1 MKRFWIALVAG
12 MLSFSIAQ
20 SAIKVHTIGDS
31 TMSWYEDSNVKR
43 GWGMFLQAFFDPT
56 YVIVNNAGHSGRD
69 SRTFYMENGDWN
81 VVSEAMQSGDY
92 LLIQFG
98 HNDEGNDKDLRGVD
112 NWEYKTY
119 CQENNLTIPSDKR
132 GTNPQTTFRNYL
144 RLFISEARA
153 KGVTP
158 ILVSSICRNSWSN
171 GNISRWGQHDL
182 GGDFAKLENG
192 VLQQHLSLPANDS
205 SMSYVHAMREVGK
218 EENVAFIDLMEATRQ
233 LFVQYGQA
241 NCGSQLFT
249 TGDGTHLNTLAA
261 TLVAR
266 EAAQLLKNAGILAQ
280 YITIPTSIIANPAS
294 ITIGETY
301 SGVAQNKETILSG
314 FGLEPAAGTLSI
326 TASANLQVSL
336 DKESY
341 SETASL
347 SYQDGNLFQKVYI
360 RALYSETGEQKDS
373 VVVVCRDVR
382 VVVPVTATVLSL
394 EGSSA
399 VNAVWAL
406 NEKPKSIPVEA
417 VCEGPV
423 SGEMTLSNMAAIDY
437 NSSKVFYDGN
447 GNDATMLRF
456 HNSDVGCAARV
467 PWPAG
472 EIDEN
477 AERYIDFSLT
487 APSTMEVRVTNIE
500 LEIAGHSTTAMCCR
514 LRAGIGEAVAS
525 GTELIE
531 LRNMANQ
538 SIQYLHFT
546 PIITIPAGETLHVR
560 ILPWMNVTSAS
571 DSKYL
576 GVGNVKIEGL
586 AMDPSQGIEDVK
598 SDTLRMKNRKVLE
611 NGTIIVAR
619 PDGTKYTL
627 TGLKIND

>member
-1 MKRFWIALVAG
+1 MKRIWIALAAG
-12 MLSFSIAQ
+12 LLSFSLAQ

-31 TMSWYEDSNVKR
+31 TMSWYEDSNAKR
-43 GWGMFLQAFFDPT
+43 GWGMFLQAFFDQT

-69 SRTFYMENGDWN
+69 SRTFYTEKGDWN
-81 VVSEAMQSGDY
+81 DVSAAMQSGDY

-98 HNDEGNDKDLRGVD
+98 HNDEGNDKDLRGLD
-112 NWEYKTY
+112 NWEYKAY
-119 CQENNLTIPSDKR
+119 CQENNLTVPSEKR
-132 GTNPQTTFRNYL
+132 GTNPQTTFRDYL
-144 RLFISEARA
+144 RLYINEARA

-158 ILVSSICRNSWSN
+158 ILVSSICRSSWSN

-182 GGDFAKLENG
+182 GGDYAKLENG

-218 EENVAFIDLMEATRQ
+218 EENVVFIDLMEATRQ

-249 TGDGTHLNTLAA
+249 TGDGTHLNALAA

-266 EAAQLLKNAGILAQ
+266 EAAQLLKNAGILAE
-280 YITIPTSIIANPAS
+280 YITIPTSIIANPAR
-294 ITIGETY
+294 IAIGETY

-314 FGLEPAAGTLSI
+314 SGLEPATGTLSI
-326 TASANLQVSL
+326 TASTNLQVSL
-336 DKESY
+336 DKEAY
-341 SETASL
+341 DKTASI
-347 SYQDGNLFQKVYI
+347 SYKDGNLFQKLYI
-360 RALYSETGEQKDS
+360 RAIYSEGGEQEDS
-373 VVVVCRDVR
+373 VVVVCGDVR
-382 VVVPVTATVLSL
+382 VVIPVTATVLSL
-394 EGSSA
+394 DGGSSVSA
-399 VNAVWAL
+399 IWAL
-406 NEKPKSIPVEA
+406 NEKPKSLPIAA

-437 NSSKVFYDGN
+437 NSSKVFYDSN

-456 HNSDVGCAARV
+456 HNSDEGCAARV

-487 APSTMEVRVTNIE
+487 APSTMEVRITNIE
-500 LEIAGHSTTAMCCR
+500 LEIAGHSTAAMCCR
-514 LRAGIGEAVAS
+514 IRAGIGEAVAS
-525 GTELIE
+525 GIELIE
-531 LRNMANQ
+531 MRNMANQ

-546 PIITIPAGETLHVR
+546 PTITIPAGGTMHVR
-560 ILPWMNVTSAS
+560 ILPWMNVSATT

-586 AMDPSQGIEDVK
+586 AMDPSQGIEEVQRNDVR
-598 SDTLRMKNRKVLE
+598 STKVLMD
-611 NGTIIVAR
+611 GQILIVR
-619 PDGTKYTL
+619 PDGSRYTV
-627 TGLKIND
+627 TGVKMEK